1 MLCYV
6 FSANH
11 FVSERGPS
19 EMHIRRQSIKMTF
32 ASITYLTF
40 TSGEKD
46 FDAIFDL
53 RRLYVAYVSYCS
65 EVLEIWNTLFTQQ
78 WLP

>member
-1 MLCYV
+1 
-6 FSANH
+6 
-11 FVSERGPS
+11 
-19 EMHIRRQSIKMTF
+19 MHIRRQSIKMTF

-65 EVLEIWNTLFTQQ
+65 EVLEI
-78 WLP
+78 